1 MVWVRLIH
9 WNEAEAAERGE
20 RLRTAGYEVE
30 HRVPSP
36 PSLRKLSGSGVGAFV
51 IDLGRVPSQGRD
63 LAVLLRQREATR
75 RVPIVFVGGEAE
87 KVESTRQV
95 IPDAVY
101 TSWDEIEGDL
111 EAAITAPPASPVV
124 PDSAFAGYSG
134 TPLVKK
140 LGIKPGTAVA
150 LVDAPEDFEPTLGP
164 LPDGASLGVAGPGE
178 GDLVIWFTM
187 SLRDLEGGVGD
198 MAEALGPRASMWIAW
213 PKKASGVETDVTQ
226 SDVRALGLAAGLV
239 DYKICAIDRTWSG
252 LLFTRR
258 KR

>member
-1 MVWVRLIH
+1 MTSVRLVH

-30 HRVPSP
+30 DKVPSAP
-36 PSLRKLSGSGVGAFV
+36 NLRDLFADIPDAYV
-51 IDLGRVPSQGRD
+51 IDLGRMPSQGRD
-63 LAVLLRQREATR
+63 VAVLLRKREVTR
-75 RVPIVFVGGEAE
+75 RVPIVFVGGEAA
-87 KVESTRQV
+87 KVEGTRQV

-111 EAAITAPPASPVV
+111 ETAIAAPPTDPYV

-134 TPLVKK
+134 TPLFKK

-150 LVDAPEDFEPTLGP
+150 LVDAPDDFEATLGA
-164 LPDGASLGVAGPGE
+164 LPEGASLGIVGPGE
-178 GDLVIWFTM
+178 GDLVIWFIM
-187 SLRDLEGGVGD
+187 SLEDLRGGVD
-198 MAEALGPRASMWIAW
+198 TMAKALGPKASLWIAW
-213 PKKASGVETDVTQ
+213 PKKASGVATDVTQ
-226 SDVRALGLAAGLV
+226 RDVRARGLAAGLV

>member
-1 MVWVRLIH
+1 MARVRLIH

-36 PSLRKLSGSGVGAFV
+36 PSLRKLSGREVDAFA
-51 IDLGRVPSQGRD
+51 IDLSRMPSQGRD

-75 RVPIVFVGGEAE
+75 RVPIVFVGGETE
-87 KVESTRQV
+87 KVERTRQV

-111 EAAITAPPASPVV
+111 EAAIAAPPAAPAV

-134 TPLVKK
+134 TPLFKK

-150 LVDAPEDFEPTLGP
+150 LVDAPEDFRHTLGT
-164 LPDGASLGVAGPGE
+164 LPDGASLGVVGPDE

-187 SLRDLEGGVGD
+187 SLGDLEGGVGN
-198 MAEALGPRASMWIAW
+198 MAMSLGPKASMWVAW

-226 SDVRALGLAAGLV
+226 GDVRALGLAAGLV
-239 DYKICAIDRTWSG
+239 DYKICAIDKTWSG
-252 LLFTRR
+252 LLFTHR